1 MQTLGW
7 ILLIGGILLATGLFG
22 PILGIIFAILA
33 LPLALVLGV
42 IALPVAIVVGVLG
55 LVLGLIGALV
65 GGVFSLLGFLLH
77 WALPIAVIVLGI
89 WLLTRGRDTRKLLR
103 S

>member
-7 ILLIGGILLATGLFG
+7 ILLIGGILLATGLLG
-22 PILGIIFAILA
+22 PLLGIIFAILA
-33 LPLALVLGV
+33 LPLAFVLGV

-89 WLLTRGRDTRKLLR
+89 WLLTRGRDTRKLFR
-103 S
+103 N

>member
-7 ILLIGGILLATGLFG
+7 VLLIGGILLATGLLG
-22 PILGIIFAILA
+22 PILGVIFAILA
-33 LPLALVLGV
+33 LPLALVFGA
-42 IALPVAIVVGVLG
+42 IALPVVIVVGVLG

-65 GGVFSLLGFLLH
+65 GGVFSVLGFLLH
-77 WALPIAVIVLGI
+77 WAVPIAVIVLGI
-89 WLLTRGRDTRKLLR
+89 WLLTRGPATRKPLR

>member
-1 MQTLGW
+1 
-7 ILLIGGILLATGLFG
+7 
-22 PILGIIFAILA
+22 
-33 LPLALVLGV
+33 
-42 IALPVAIVVGVLG
+42 
-55 LVLGLIGALV
+55 VLGLIGALV